1 MKKFFLGMMFAL
13 ALPLYVRAAS
23 IGYTNGSC
31 GKEYLFRKG
40 IITSKMQGMAVKIG
54 RSKLQKLK
62 GCTISGVDC
71 VFGSKNTTGGKAKV
85 FITTQL
91 GGTALR
97 EQETTIEEKKLN
109 DWQTVQIDN
118 PYVITGEEEA
128 LYVGYTAEIS
138 IYSILSADYGS
149 GLEGCSFSYDGSKWE
164 DMYDS
169 VYGNANIRC
178 VVADAPAFADAVIKS
193 VDAGGYYKV
202 GNAYKYPCRIFNFG
216 TETINSFDVTVRMEG
231 SAPVTFSFSGKEIAC
246 GQDFDFDIPEYV
258 SLAEGEKSLS
268 VEIGNI
274 NGGDDTDVSDNTVE
288 IGTCFYPEDME
299 RSLLLEG
306 FTGQTCS
313 GCAEGHATLEKA
325 IGGTDMDIVEVM
337 HHSGYYPDR
346 YTMKEDEE
354 YTALYNGNTYAPAFM
369 VNRTKLAGNNSPV
382 IEVTL
387 SNAEYAFKELA
398 KKRPYV
404 SMKLETEYVPA
415 TRQVKVKLLTQAH
428 EALPEGD
435 NRINV
440 VLVQDGIPGSQSNG
454 GNNYV
459 HQRVFRGTL
468 TGDTWGVALPQAFGI
483 GDTDVWEKT
492 FTLPESVFSSY
503 WTDELLTQ
511 KGWKAAE
518 VTIPVVPE
526 NMYIVAYAGQYSK
539 SDLAANAVYNC
550 VQVKLGESRTQGG
563 VTGITAAR
571 GDGQGYTVRVSGR
584 SIQVTGDY
592 DRYDVYGISGT
603 HIPSGCILS
612 DGIYVVRVT
621 AKGKTESR
629 KVIVNGNI

>member
-1 MKKFFLGMMFAL
+1 MML
-13 ALPLYVRAAS
+13 ALVLPLHARTVS
-23 IGYTNGSC
+23 FGYTNGAC
-31 GKEYLFRKG
+31 GKEYVFRKG
-40 IITSKMQGMAVKIG
+40 FTKTQGMAVRIG
-54 RSKLQKLK
+54 RSKLQMLK

-71 VFGSKNTTGGKAKV
+71 VFGSSHTTGNTAKV
-85 FITTQL
+85 FITAQL
-91 GGTALR
+91 DGTSLR
-97 EQETTIEEKKLN
+97 EQEAAVTKLN
-109 DWQTVQIDN
+109 EWQTVQLDN

-128 LYVGYTAEIS
+128 LYVGYTADIS
-138 IYSILSADYGS
+138 MLYSILSADFGS
-149 GLEGCSFSYDGSKWE
+149 GMEGCSFVYDGSKWE
-164 DMYDS
+164 DLYGS

-202 GNAYKYPCRIFNFG
+202 GNTYKYPCRIFNFG
-216 TETINSFDVTVRMEG
+216 TETINSFDVTVRMDG
-231 SAPVTFSFSGKEIAC
+231 SDPTTFNFSGKEIGC
-246 GQDFDFDIPEYV
+246 GQDFGFEIPEYV

-268 VEIGNI
+268 VEVSNI
-274 NGGDDTDVSDNTVE
+274 NGGDDADAGDNTVA
-288 IGTCFYPEDME
+288 IVTCFYPENME

-313 GCAEGHATLEKA
+313 QCPNGHAALEKA

-337 HHSGYYPDR
+337 HHSGYHPDR

-354 YTALYNGNTYAPAFM
+354 YTVLYSGSTYAPALM
-369 VNRTKLAGNNSPV
+369 VNRTKLIGNSPV
-382 IEVTL
+382 MEMNT

-398 KKRPYV
+398 KTRPYV

-428 EALPEGD
+428 ETLPAGD

-440 VLVQDGIPGSQSNG
+440 VLVQDGIAGIQSNG

-468 TGDTWGVALPQAFGI
+468 TGETWGIALPQAFGS

-492 FTLPESVFSSY
+492 FTLPETVFSSY
-503 WTDELLTQ
+503 WTDELLKQ
-511 KGWKAAE
+511 KEWTANE

-526 NMYIVAYAGQYSK
+526 DMYVVAYAGRYDNG
-539 SDLAANAVYNC
+539 DLNGNAVYNS

-563 VTGITAAR
+563 VTGITAVC
-571 GDGQGYTVRVSGR
+571 GDGQGYKVRVSGR
-584 SIQVTGDY
+584 SILVTGDY
-592 DRYDVYGISGT
+592 DRYDVYGISGA
-603 HIPSGCILS
+603 HIPSGSILT
-612 DGIYVVRVT
+612 DGVYIVRVT

-629 KVIVNGNI
+629 KVIVNGNM